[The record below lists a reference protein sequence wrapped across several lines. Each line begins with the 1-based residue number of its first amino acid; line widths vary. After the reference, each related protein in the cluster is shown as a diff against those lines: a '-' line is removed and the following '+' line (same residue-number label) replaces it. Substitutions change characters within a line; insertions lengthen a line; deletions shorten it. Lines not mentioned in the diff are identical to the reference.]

1 MTFDTYRIN
10 IYFFSKGYDAHFIF
24 NHIEKSDF
32 KNIDVIAKS
41 MEKFINFTCAVE
53 GSDWSLDFKDS
64 LAFLSSPLEKLT
76 ENLKCKVMTSH
87 SFKFIFLIPHY
98 IRLTLNLN
106 TLQIVTKYTSN
117 TPLISSE
124 QDLKILHFIISN
136 FF

>member
-1 MTFDTYRIN
+1 
-10 IYFFSKGYDAHFIF
+10 
-24 NHIEKSDF
+24 
-32 KNIDVIAKS
+32 

-76 ENLKCKVMTSH
+76 ENLKCKVMTSQ